1 MKLITVQ
8 KILRVPNRHPLPIW
22 RLIMNNIIYD
32 IKEKKFKL
40 VLITEK
46 TNAGFTVYVTEDGT
60 KYGVGNRSDYEF
72 VAARRVVQMLNAYMK
87 K

>member
-1 MKLITVQ
+1 
-8 KILRVPNRHPLPIW
+8 
-22 RLIMNNIIYD
+22 MNNILYD

-46 TNAGFTVYVTEDGT
+46 TNAGFTVYITEDGT
-60 KYGVGNRSDYEF
+60 KYGIGNRSDYEF
-72 VAARRVVQMLNAYMK
+72 VAARRAVQMLNAYMK